1 VACLAKSAHMDT
13 ATLYKWNDVE
23 AEQLKKG
30 VRRRFVHGKSAMI
43 AYFDIAKGEI
53 VPEHSHHNE
62 QISYIVSGTL
72 KFVLGGKDEIVVRGG
87 EVLVIPSNLPHSAE
101 ALEDCVA
108 IDVFSPPRQDWIDKT
123 DSYIR
128 ETVTTR

>member
-1 VACLAKSAHMDT
+1 MSKANV
-13 ATLYKWNDVE
+13 YKWDDVE
-23 AEQLKKG
+23 EETLKKG
-30 VRRRFVHGKSAMI
+30 VRRKFIHGESAMI
-43 AYFDIAKGEI
+43 ARFDLAKGEI

-62 QISYIVSGTL
+62 QLSYIVSGAL
-72 KFVLGGKDEIVVRGG
+72 KFVLGGKDEVIVRGG

-101 ALEDCVA
+101 TLEDCIA

-128 ETVTTR
+128 EEVKAAT

>member
-1 VACLAKSAHMDT
+1 MAT
-13 ATLYKWNDVE
+13 ATLYKWDQVE

-30 VRRRFVHGKSAMI
+30 VRRRFVYGESAMV

-62 QISYIVSGTL
+62 QISYIVSGAL
-72 KFVLGGKDEIVVRGG
+72 KFVLGGKDELVVRGG
-87 EVLVIPSNLPHSAE
+87 EVLVIPSNLSHSAE

-128 ETVTTR
+128 EGAAAR

>member
-1 VACLAKSAHMDT
+1 MDKAKV
-13 ATLYKWNDVE
+13 YKWDDVE
-23 AEQLKKG
+23 EETLKKG
-30 VRRRFVHGKSAMI
+30 VRRKFIHGESAMI
-43 AYFDIAKGEI
+43 ARFDLAKGEI

-62 QISYIVSGTL
+62 QLSYIVSGAL
-72 KFVLGGKDEIVVRGG
+72 KFVLGGAVKDEVIVRGG

-101 ALEDCVA
+101 TLEDCIA

-128 ETVTTR
+128 EEIKAGT

>member
-1 VACLAKSAHMDT
+1 MV
-13 ATLYKWNDVE
+13 
-23 AEQLKKG
+23 
-30 VRRRFVHGKSAMI
+30 

-62 QISYIVSGTL
+62 QISYIVSGVL
-72 KFVLGGKDEIVVRGG
+72 KFVLGGKDEIIVRGG
-87 EVLVIPSNLPHSAE
+87 EVLVIPSNLSHSAE

-128 ETVTTR
+128 ETVTAK

>member
-1 VACLAKSAHMDT
+1 MDKAKV
-13 ATLYKWNDVE
+13 YKWDDVE
-23 AEQLKKG
+23 EETLKKG
-30 VRRRFVHGKSAMI
+30 VRRKFIHGESAMI
-43 AYFDIAKGEI
+43 ARFDLAKGEI

-62 QISYIVSGTL
+62 QLSYIVSGAL
-72 KFVLGGKDEIVVRGG
+72 KFVLGGKDEIIVRGG

-101 ALEDCVA
+101 TLEDCVA

-128 ETVTTR
+128 EEIKAAT

>member
-1 VACLAKSAHMDT
+1 MSKAKV
-13 ATLYKWNDVE
+13 YKWDDVE
-23 AEQLKKG
+23 EETLKPG
-30 VRRRFVHGKSAMI
+30 VRRKFIHGESAMI
-43 AYFDIAKGEI
+43 ARFDLAKGEI

-62 QISYIVSGTL
+62 QLSYIVSGAL
-72 KFVLGGKDEIVVRGG
+72 KFILGGTDEIVVRGG

-101 ALEDCVA
+101 TLEDCVA

-128 ETVTTR
+128 EEITAAT

>member
-1 VACLAKSAHMDT
+1 MDKAKV
-13 ATLYKWNDVE
+13 YKWDDVE
-23 AEQLKKG
+23 EETLKKG
-30 VRRRFVHGKSAMI
+30 VRRKFIHGESAMI
-43 AYFDIAKGEI
+43 ARFDLAKGEV

-62 QISYIVSGTL
+62 QLSYIVSGAL
-72 KFVLGGKDEIVVRGG
+72 KFVLGGKDEVIVRGG

-101 ALEDCVA
+101 TLEDCVA

-128 ETVTTR
+128 EEVKAAT

>member
-1 VACLAKSAHMDT
+1 MSKANV
-13 ATLYKWNDVE
+13 YKWDDVE
-23 AEQLKKG
+23 EETLKKG
-30 VRRRFVHGKSAMI
+30 VRRKFIHGESAMI
-43 AYFDIAKGEI
+43 ARFDLAKGEI

-62 QISYIVSGTL
+62 QLSYIVSGAL
-72 KFVLGGKDEIVVRGG
+72 KFVLGGKDEVIVRGG

-101 ALEDCVA
+101 TLEDCVA

-128 ETVTTR
+128 EEVKAAT